1 MLLALGLQFG
11 CQNDPE
17 AKARAAI
24 SRAKRELADRQYS
37 RALMQLRIALRQS
50 PANAEAFYQAGLVH
64 LAMLEIPSAYVNLQK
79 AVDLDPKHVEARN
92 RLAEIFSSSSEQGH
106 LREAAEFA
114 RQAIA
119 LDPGDASAINS
130 LAIANFKLGDAK
142 AAEEALRQLRNS
154 PRVDTRS
161 VVNGALMRL
170 QAADVAGALVILADG
185 SRRLPESNEL
195 SLVLARLYA
204 TQNNLSAAIGELS
217 RANQLKTATAL
228 SWATLASL
236 HAAANQ
242 HSQALEAYR
251 KASTFGDPNYSHYL
265 ALYYW
270 NTGKRSEALQLFEK
284 LYEDQPRDYSSRRRY
299 VSALRQLGQGTQAD
313 RILLDA
319 HARNPKDTDAVIS
332 YCNALVSSGRMEAAV
347 NKLRQLIAD
356 DAYNHHAHFFLARI
370 HLARRR
376 FPLYH
381 DELGQALK
389 VNPGFLPARL
399 ELAKALIARGRPQA
413 GQELLDQATPEQ
425 KSTAVWLESRNWALL
440 AKGDLGEA
448 KAGIERVLSL
458 GKSTEALLQRA
469 TYHLAS
475 KRFDAARL
483 DLRSVLELDPASVRA
498 FDALGNSFLAQ
509 NQIANALKAL
519 KGHAEA
525 HKQLIPIQF
534 AYSLWLSQHGSI
546 AEAEGV
552 LKDASKVDPED
563 PSLAVRLGELAFAS
577 KRFREARQYLSSA
590 LTRNPRLPRGQLLLA
605 HIESIEG
612 RRDLAMA
619 GYRFVIDLDS
629 ENVEALNNL
638 AALLSDN
645 PLSVDDALRYAQK
658 AKELSPTDP
667 NISDTFGWLLYQKG
681 LFRESIPVLESALG
695 NSNPVTR
702 YHLAMAYAR
711 NGDSKR
717 AKVFLAEAM
726 NRAPDL
732 PEAKQANQL
741 IEKVSS
747 SK

>member
-142 AAEEALRQLRNS
+142 VAEEALRQLRNS

-185 SRRLPESNEL
+185 SRRLPEANEL

-251 KASTFGDPNYSHYL
+251 KASAFGDPNYSHYL

-270 NTGKRSEALQLFEK
+270 NTGKRPEALQLFEK

-356 DAYNHHAHFFLARI
+356 DAQNHHAHFFLARI
-370 HLARRR
+370 HLARRQ

-440 AKGDLGEA
+440 AKGDLSEA
-448 KAGIERVLSL
+448 RAGIERVLSL

-552 LKDASKVDPED
+552 LKDATKVDPED

-590 LTRNPRLPRGQLLLA
+590 LTRNSRLPRGQLLLA

-645 PLSVDDALRYAQK
+645 PLSVDEALRYAQK

-667 NISDTFGWLLYQKG
+667 NISDTFGWVLYQKG

-747 SK
+747 PK